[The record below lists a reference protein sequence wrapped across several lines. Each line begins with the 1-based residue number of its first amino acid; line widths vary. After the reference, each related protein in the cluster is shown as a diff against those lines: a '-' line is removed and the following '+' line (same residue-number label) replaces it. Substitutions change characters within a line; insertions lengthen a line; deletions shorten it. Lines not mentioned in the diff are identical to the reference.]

1 MSIMRYLRRTYI
13 FQSIYKS
20 PIIQVPKS
28 YNILQKRTVDLQN
41 DKECHKE
48 CHKEYHKDSLQ
59 RDKSDIDKVIE
70 ENGNIYETIVKQT
83 SLSLND
89 YYRYNYTIR
98 MLQKENSELQRENEI
113 LNEERNDLI
122 NKNNEL
128 KECLKSRFH

>member
-48 CHKEYHKDSLQ
+48 YHKDSLQ

-70 ENGNIYETIVKQT
+70 ENGNIYEKVVKQT